1 MSEFTD
7 ILFKQLYET
16 QPRIALELE
25 AGQCNTSTVQG
36 GIVGWGGVKWSV
48 V

>member
-25 AGQCNTSTVQG
+25 AGQCGAVLVERSS
-36 GIVGWGGVKWSV
+36 VK
-48 V
+48 